1 MTRLQDALISG
12 VIGLIIA
19 AVFTILVAQAIET
32 PWDLGGALVA
42 VAVASFF
49 SGFFGRYYA
58 DETAV

>member
-12 VIGLIIA
+12 VIGLVIA